1 MHAPLAT
8 HAVAALESNLNAFW
22 SRFGRGAG
30 GRLHDDARA
39 LWYES
44 PIAALPYNGVL
55 RCDAAADEG
64 LIDRICARFRE
75 RKVPFVWFMPPSL
88 ASERMDAALRERGL
102 VEGEA
107 ATGMWAELAA
117 LPAAPP
123 PPAGVEIRPV
133 ESAADLRA
141 MLELVRWRWNV
152 APRDATRLERV
163 AEAFGFTA
171 PGGAR
176 CWIAWQGGVPV
187 AKATLN
193 VAGGAA
199 GLYGVA
205 TRPEAR
211 GRGLARTL
219 TLHVFAAARAQGL
232 QLGVLHATAMARG
245 LYARLGF
252 RTAAPF
258 RVYAD
263 ASSGGLH

>member
-1 MHAPLAT
+1 MPEPLAA

-22 SRFGRGAG
+22 SRFGRGAE
-30 GRLHDDARA
+30 GRLHDDPRA

-44 PIAALPYNGVL
+44 PIASLPYNGVL
-55 RCDAAADEG
+55 RCDAAADDG
-64 LIDRICARFRE
+64 LIDRICARYRE

-88 ASERMDAALRERGL
+88 ASARMDAALRACGL
-102 VEGEA
+102 VEGDG
-107 ATGMWAELAA
+107 ATGMWVDLDA

-123 PPAGVEIRPV
+123 PPAGVEIRAV
-133 ESAADLRA
+133 ESAADVRA
-141 MLELVRWRWNV
+141 MLDLVRWRWNV
-152 APRDATRLERV
+152 ASRDATRLERI

-176 CWIAWQGGVPV
+176 CWIAWQDGVPV

-211 GRGLARTL
+211 GRGLAHAL

-232 QLGVLHATAMARG
+232 RLGVLHATKMARG
-245 LYARLGF
+245 LYTRLGF
-252 RTAAPF
+252 RAAAPF
-258 RVYAD
+258 RIYAD
-263 ASSGGLH
+263 ASAGGLH

>member
-1 MHAPLAT
+1 MPEPLAAY
-8 HAVAALESNLNAFW
+8 AVAALEANLNAFW
-22 SRFGRGAG
+22 SRFGRGVG
-30 GRLHDDARA
+30 GRLHADDRA

-44 PIAALPYNGVL
+44 PIAAVPYNGVL
-55 RCDAAADEG
+55 RCAPDDER

-88 ASERMDAALRERGL
+88 ASDRMDAALRARGL
-102 VEGEA
+102 VEGDA
-107 ATGMWAELAA
+107 ATGMWADLAA

-123 PPAGVEIRPV
+123 PPAGVEIRAV
-133 ESAADLRA
+133 ETVADVRA

-152 APRDATRLERV
+152 APGDAVRLERI
-163 AEAFGFTA
+163 AEAFDFTA

-176 CWIAWQGGVPV
+176 CWIAWQDGVPV

-219 TLHVFAAARAQGL
+219 TLHVFEAARAQGL
-232 QLGVLHATAMARG
+232 RLGVLHATAMARG
-245 LYARLGF
+245 LYTRLGF
-252 RTAAPF
+252 RAAAPF
-258 RVYAD
+258 RIYAD
-263 ASSGGLH
+263 ASAGGLH

>member
-1 MHAPLAT
+1 MSAMPAA

-22 SRFGRGAG
+22 SRFGRAAG
-30 GRLHDDARA
+30 SRLHDDGRA

-44 PIAALPYNGVL
+44 PIAAVPYNGVL
-55 RCDAAADEG
+55 RCDAGTDDR

-75 RKVPFVWFMPPSL
+75 RKVPFVWFVPPSL
-88 ASERMDAALRERGL
+88 ASDRMDAALRARGL

-107 ATGMWAELAA
+107 ATGMWADLAA

-123 PPAGVEIRPV
+123 PPAGIEIRAV
-133 ESAADLRA
+133 ETEADLRA

-152 APRDATRLERV
+152 APRDALRLQRI
-163 AEAFGFTA
+163 AEAFDFTA
-171 PGGAR
+171 PGGTR

-219 TLHVFAAARAQGL
+219 TLHVFEAARAQGL
-232 QLGVLHATAMARG
+232 RLGVLHATAMARG
-245 LYARLGF
+245 LYPRLGF
-252 RTAAPF
+252 RVAAPF